1 MQLKFAVPNSANIS
15 ETDAQILFADVVVE
29 YAKTLPQPIAPATDG
44 RLTVIG
50 GVTP

>member
-1 MQLKFAVPNSANIS
+1 MIT
-15 ETDAQILFADVVVE
+15 TDILNTSMWLADVVVE